1 MQPAHIHHVKEAQR
15 IAIQLWKLLGFPM
28 TKSNLSPC
36 ITPQVNGVSVQQQQ
50 AKVLFHPSVSL

>member
-28 TKSNLSPC
+28 AKSNLSPY
-36 ITPQVNGVSVQQQQ
+36 ITPQVNGVSVQ
-50 AKVLFHPSVSL
+50 